1 MATRQLEDVLKEV
14 RRIQIV
20 ARRQVNDLLAGEYL
34 SVFKGRGMEFDAV
47 REYVPGDEI
56 RSIDWNVTART
67 GTPFVK
73 TFCEERELTVILA
86 VDISA
91 SGSFGSFRLSKMETA
106 VEVAAVLMFTAL
118 RNHDKVGLLFF
129 TDDVVKYIPP
139 RKGRANVLRLIR
151 ELLATEPVKAPTDIS
166 KALDFLG
173 RVQRRRCVVFVMS
186 DFLGPD
192 CSHALAIANQR
203 HDCVAVTMED
213 PRESSLPDVG
223 FLTLRDAETD
233 ELLELDTRHPRCAP
247 CLRKRLRNEKAAGG
261 LAPPGERRS
270 PRDSHGSALRVKP
283 AEVLSDARAAT
294 MTVDGRT
301 WPAPVF
307 PVGGGGEWHSSA
319 RWASWWLVAAACE
332 QTRANPRRLR
342 GTSIER
348 SAEKGPVKLSVT
360 VSPREPRLSDLVDM
374 QVRVAFPPGVEIK
387 PPAFGQAVGDF
398 LVRDYSERPAETTG
412 GGIVPVPLSIGAG
425 ARR

>member
-1 MATRQLEDVLKEV
+1 MPARQLEDVLKEV

-73 TFCEERELTVILA
+73 TFCEERELTVMLA

-91 SGSFGSFRLSKMETA
+91 SGSFGSFRLSKMDTA

-151 ELLATEPVKAPTDIS
+151 ELLATEPVKAQTDIS

-173 RVQRRRCVVFVMS
+173 RVQRRRCVVFLMS

-192 CSHALAIANQR
+192 CSRALAIANQR
-203 HDCVAVTMED
+203 HDCVAVTMGD
-213 PRESSLPDVG
+213 PRIERPGCRLSDPPRRRDGRVAGARHSTSAGAGIVCESG
-223 FLTLRDAETD
+223 AE
-233 ELLELDTRHPRCAP
+233 A
-247 CLRKRLRNEKAAGG
+247 RKRAGG
-261 LAPPGERRS
+261 LAPPGKGR
-270 PRDSHGSALRVKP
+270 PACDSYRSAL
-283 AEVLSDARAAT
+283 
-294 MTVDGRT
+294 
-301 WPAPVF
+301 
-307 PVGGGGEWHSSA
+307 
-319 RWASWWLVAAACE
+319 C
-332 QTRANPRRLR
+332 N
-342 GTSIER
+342 
-348 SAEKGPVKLSVT
+348 
-360 VSPREPRLSDLVDM
+360 
-374 QVRVAFPPGVEIK
+374 
-387 PPAFGQAVGDF
+387 
-398 LVRDYSERPAETTG
+398 
-412 GGIVPVPLSIGAG
+412 
-425 ARR
+425 

>member
-1 MATRQLEDVLKEV
+1 MILHMPARQLEDVLKEV

-139 RKGRANVLRLIR
+139 RKGRANVLRLDPR
-151 ELLATEPVKAPTDIS
+151 AAGHRAGQGADRHFQG
-166 KALDFLG
+166 A
-173 RVQRRRCVVFVMS
+173 RVSGPGSAAAVRRVCDERFS
-186 DFLGPD
+186 GTGLF
-192 CSHALAIANQR
+192 ARLAIANQR
-203 HDCVAVTMED
+203 HDCIAVTMGD

-233 ELLELDTRHPRCAP
+233 ELLELDTRHPRVRA
-247 CLRKRLRNEKAAGG
+247 LFAKAAQQREQR
-261 LAPPGERRS
+261 LAGW
-270 PRDSHGSALRVKP
+270 LR
-283 AEVLSDARAAT
+283 
-294 MTVDGRT
+294 
-301 WPAPVF
+301 
-307 PVGGGGEWHSSA
+307 
-319 RWASWWLVAAACE
+319 
-332 QTRANPRRLR
+332 RANVDRLEIR
-342 GTSIER
+342 TDQPYATSLQKFFRMRER
-348 SAEKGPVKLSVT
+348 Q
-360 VSPREPRLSDLVDM
+360 R
-374 QVRVAFPPGVEIK
+374 
-387 PPAFGQAVGDF
+387 
-398 LVRDYSERPAETTG
+398 
-412 GGIVPVPLSIGAG
+412 
-425 ARR
+425 